1 MFLYLI
7 QNNGFDRKVEG
18 TCQAYGSKGHTH
30 EDDIFIVNQSGRGL
44 GRNAYPKRTLYKVR
58 NTSITIVS
66 PVVGNLD
73 RAKALMEG
81 GGGGG
86 GKRKKKTIKKRR
98 QCLKLSL
105 RKKLPRRRQLLKLK
119 RKRGKIKKF
128 QREKR
133 RLHMLP
139 SALKKNKK

>member
-1 MFLYLI
+1 MVSIEKWKEHFRCMA
-7 QNNGFDRKVEG
+7 Q
-18 TCQAYGSKGHTH
+18 KGHTH

-58 NTSITIVS
+58 KTIGNTPVTTVS

-86 GKRKKKTIKKRR
+86 KRKKK
-98 QCLKLSL
+98 KL
-105 RKKLPRRRQLLKLK
+105 
-119 RKRGKIKKF
+119 
-128 QREKR
+128 
-133 RLHMLP
+133 
-139 SALKKNKK
+139 

>member
-1 MFLYLI
+1 MVLI
-7 QNNGFDRKVEG
+7 EKWKEHFRRMAQ
-18 TCQAYGSKGHTH
+18 KGHTH

-44 GRNAYPKRTLYKVR
+44 GRNAYPKHTLYKVR
-58 NTSITIVS
+58 KTIGNTHVTIVS

-73 RAKALMEG
+73 RAKALVE

-86 GKRKKKTIKKRR
+86 GKRKKNYKKRR

-119 RKRGKIKKF
+119 TKRGKIKKF
-128 QREKR
+128 QIRRKR
-133 RLHMLP
+133 RLHTFP
-139 SALKKNKK
+139 SVLKNK

>member
-1 MFLYLI
+1 MVSKEKSKEHFRRMA
-7 QNNGFDRKVEG
+7 Q
-18 TCQAYGSKGHTH
+18 KGHMH

-44 GRNAYPKRTLYKVR
+44 GRNAYPKHTLYKVR
-58 NTSITIVS
+58 KTIGNTPITIVS

-81 GGGGG
+81 GGGG
-86 GKRKKKTIKKRR
+86 KRKKKNYKKRR

-128 QREKR
+128 QRRKR
-133 RLHMLP
+133 RLHTFP
-139 SALKKNKK
+139 SALKN